1 MLSSAFVI
9 SVNVI
14 CECVTVFKFH
24 AGKVNTGISTTYQ
37 VGDFKSNQMFEKIKY
52 FNIYKTLR
60 NKSITR
66 NYRIQNKS
74 IDYKIFKLKY
84 RKVHKAVESVE
95 I

>member
-37 VGDFKSNQMFEKIKY
+37 VGDFKSNQMFEKSNTLIYTKHY
-52 FNIYKTLR
+52 ETNQLQGTIEYKT
-60 NKSITR
+60 N
-66 NYRIQNKS
+66 Q
-74 IDYKIFKLKY
+74 
-84 RKVHKAVESVE
+84 
-95 I
+95 

>member
-9 SVNVI
+9 CVNVI

-37 VGDFKSNQMFEKIKY
+37 DFKSNQMFEKIKY

-60 NKSITR
+60 NKSIIR

-84 RKVHKAVESVE
+84 RKV
-95 I
+95 